1 MKYAIKIHK
10 ISTVDEL
17 PDAWNVTDYKQLL
30 IRFDFADTESSDITE
45 LQELLFMAIAEFEPN
60 QAAAI
65 LLDYKLSEFLS
76 KGQIDQLSHEM
87 LSDRISE
94 EYPKIELH
102 KGLFLINQLLYK
114 AYNGKFLN
122 TEATIIEFDITALGN
137 SDKNITKEIVLKC
150 FAKNLDSHNIILR
163 LFGEQLNAIEGFKEA
178 NDIIWDLQKEENS
191 YKIITSDYWM
201 SKTEFL
207 AGEFEANIAF
217 FEQQ

>member
-1 MKYAIKIHK
+1 MKYTIKIHK

-30 IRFDFADTESSDITE
+30 IRFDLADTESSNLIE

-60 QAAAI
+60 EAAAI
-65 LLDYKLSEFLS
+65 LLGYKLSEFLS

-94 EYPKIELH
+94 EYPEIALH
-102 KGLFLINQLLYK
+102 KDLFLINQLLYK

-122 TEATIIEFDITALGN
+122 TEATIVKFNIVALA
-137 SDKNITKEIVLKC
+137 SADKNITKEIVLKC

-163 LFGEQLNAIEGFKEA
+163 LFGDQLNAIEAFKEA
-178 NDIIWDLQKEENS
+178 NDIIWDLHKEENS

-201 SKTEFL
+201 GKTEFL

-217 FEQQ
+217 FDQ